1 MPKELVFEAKIYKTT
16 DKKTLS
22 TNETKNYDY
31 GAINIRSPDLAKFI
45 GNKVKVTIKIEKQ

>member
-1 MPKELVFEAKIYKTT
+1 MQKELVFEAKIYKTT

-31 GAINIRSPDLAKFI
+31 GAINIRSPELAKFV
-45 GNKVKVTIKIEKQ
+45 GKAVKVTVKMLG

>member
-1 MPKELVFEAKIYKTT
+1 MVKELVFEAKVYKTT
-16 DKKTLS
+16 DKKKLS

-45 GNKVKVTIKIEKQ
+45 GKRARVTIKIEK

>member
-1 MPKELVFEAKIYKTT
+1 MPKELIFNAKIYKTT
-16 DKKTLS
+16 DKKKLS

-45 GNKVKVTIKIEKQ
+45 GKEVKVTIKIEK